1 MNQDKKKVIIVI
13 SIISVMLV
21 TLLIFLSII
30 WRDGWFNGG
39 YSRDSSTDQVGSL
52 KVNASNISKY
62 TAVSTEEIDS
72 KIVDKYTSEVI
83 ELLSSYNYSN
93 IYNKLNKDFIEDN
106 NLSEYNIEAY
116 LKDNGL
122 VGDLVTVEKITRYI
136 DGDNIY
142 VYRLKVVVDYN
153 VKFVNIIETKPY
165 EYTINFEQDTI
176 PIIGTSSYS
185 ATVDNILFE
194 ISIAKK
200 QEKAI
205 IFEVKVTN
213 TGDDLVKFDFTS
225 VNSVALAINDGG
237 FIKQPSSILE
247 KDMDYSLN
255 KDSYFIKRFYFP
267 INMQYQ
273 KDINSLSFYNV
284 KIGNS
289 EKNIYVKL

>member
-106 NLSEYNIEAY
+106 NLSEYNIEGY
-116 LKDNGL
+116 LKNNGL

>member
-106 NLSEYNIEAY
+106 NLSEYNIEGY

-213 TGDDLVKFDFTS
+213 TDDDLVKFDFTS

-255 KDSYFIKRFYFP
+255 KGSYFIKRFYFP

-284 KIGNS
+284 KIGNA